1 MASTL
6 IGSKNHSV
14 VAFDLTFKADKTV
27 SLLHAVA
34 APVVAGIVEDAQTA
48 SVAAAL
54 RYLEDAAVFSRRGRN
69 GVEQVQVDEF
79 RWRVVGEQ
87 VS

>member
-27 SLLHAVA
+27 SLLHAFA
-34 APVVAGIVEDAQTA
+34 APVVAGIVEDAQTLEL
-48 SVAAAL
+48 L
-54 RYLEDAAVFSRRGRN
+54 RSYGVDFVQGYHLGRP
-69 GVEQVQVDEF
+69 
-79 RWRVVGEQ
+79 GELKM
-87 VS
+87 